1 MYLAGLRVGSGRP
14 MCMMSFGNSCASCK
28 CDSCGVISVRGWLGW
43 QVFVLGTYG
52 ECGMSAV
59 VWQMSCG
66 GDM

>member
-1 MYLAGLRVGSGRP
+1 
-14 MCMMSFGNSCASCK
+14 MMSFGNSCASCK